1 MYYYIN
7 YIATLIMMAIISCIL
22 YFSLYCTLVFAFCNC
37 LPHNDIFPHFE
48 AQLEVI
54 ALPRQ
59 CLCDNDL

>member
-1 MYYYIN
+1 
-7 YIATLIMMAIISCIL
+7 MMAIISCIL